1 METRLE
7 AINKQIQAE
16 KVRHKQSLDNEN
28 NLHQQRMRM
37 FNSQKEQIKRTA
49 ESFLYDRMNKK
60 YATLDKMYETLQKAT
75 ADFI

>member
-7 AINKQIQAE
+7 AINKQIQTE

-49 ESFLYDRMNKK
+49 ESFLYNRMNKK
-60 YATLDKMYETLQKAT
+60 FATLDNMYETLQKAT